1 MMNERE
7 TTEQVIKAVQDIKAV
22 RDSFLNFGYL
32 ESNKAMIVLDRAID
46 AVLELC
52 DCETDATWFIFD
64 NDSGREGLPIHPMS
78 ENSELIRNTE
88 EFLDFIYR

>member
-1 MMNERE
+1 MNERQQ
-7 TTEQVIKAVQDIKAV
+7 TERVIKAVQDIKAA
-22 RDSFLNFGYL
+22 RDLFMNLGYS
-32 ESNKAMIVLDRAID
+32 ESNKVMIRLDRAID

-52 DCETDATWFIFD
+52 DCEIDASWFIFE
-64 NDSGREGLPIHPMS
+64 NDGGKEGLPIHPMS

>member
-1 MMNERE
+1 MNERQKTALTIE
-7 TTEQVIKAVQDIKAV
+7 AVQNIKAA
-22 RDSFLNFGYL
+22 RDSFINFGYS